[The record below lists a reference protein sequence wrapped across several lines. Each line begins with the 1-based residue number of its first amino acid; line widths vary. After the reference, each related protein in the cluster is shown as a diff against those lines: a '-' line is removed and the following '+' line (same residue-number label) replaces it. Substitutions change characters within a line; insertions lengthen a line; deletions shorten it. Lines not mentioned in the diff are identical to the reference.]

1 MLYFFLKFT
10 LQKCTAWATVAL
22 KDTFFFF
29 FTVQSNLY
37 LTFIDS
43 YNCKVG

>member
-29 FTVQSNLY
+29 FFL
-37 LTFIDS
+37 F
-43 YNCKVG
+43 KVICT